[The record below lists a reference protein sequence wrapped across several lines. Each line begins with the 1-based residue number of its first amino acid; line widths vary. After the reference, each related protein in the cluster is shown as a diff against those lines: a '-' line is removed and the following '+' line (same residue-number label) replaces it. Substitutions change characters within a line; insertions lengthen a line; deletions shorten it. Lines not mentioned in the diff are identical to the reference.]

1 MEYVDFE
8 VKIDGNFLKI
18 TPVGGVKDNSV
29 YEIRFKRID
38 SVLKNKTLK
47 DKKIKIISNLTPCYV
62 GIESVRILAEVF
74 DATEEEILFY
84 IRDASKYAD
93 YIRSHCTFVPAVEE
107 IKFELEQFV
116 KTKAILDALLKGYVS
131 KSQLAG
137 LKGVLGNLS
146 FENGDTLGSIQN
158 VINYF
163 KDELRKWGDAIRG
176 YHLEGRNTPRTAI
189 KSTNS
194 TETFSISKIISGKRY
209 SR

>member
-8 VKIDGNFLKI
+8 VKIDDNFLKI

-38 SVLKNKTLK
+38 SVLKNKILK
-47 DKKIKIISNLTPCYV
+47 NKKIKIISNLTPCYV

-93 YIRSHCTFVPAVEE
+93 YIRSHCKTVPSVNEV
-107 IKFELEQFV
+107 KFELEQFV

-158 VINYF
+158 VISYF

-176 YHLEGRNTPRTAI
+176 YHLEGRNTPRSAI
-189 KSTNS
+189 KSTS
-194 TETFSISKIISGKRY
+194 ATKTFSISKIISGNRY

>member
-8 VKIDGNFLKI
+8 VKIDDNFLKI

-47 DKKIKIISNLTPCYV
+47 DKKIKIISNLTPCYI

-93 YIRSHCTFVPAVEE
+93 YIRSHCTVVPAVED

-176 YHLEGRNTPRTAI
+176 YHLEGRNTPQSAI
-189 KSTNS
+189 KSIYS
-194 TETFSISKIISGKRY
+194 TKTFSFNKIIKSGY